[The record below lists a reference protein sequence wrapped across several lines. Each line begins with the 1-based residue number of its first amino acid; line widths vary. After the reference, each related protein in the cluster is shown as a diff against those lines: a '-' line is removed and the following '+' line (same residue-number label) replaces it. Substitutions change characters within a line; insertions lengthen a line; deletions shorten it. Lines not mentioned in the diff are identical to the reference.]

1 MTSAPMLFPNTVRVF
16 LLLLAVCSVLPLTG
30 CVTTT
35 DSVYT
40 NPPSPQAALERRVG
54 LARQYIG
61 EGDWE
66 NAKRNLAQAV
76 KIDDRNAEVHEAFAL
91 VYQSTGEKELAEQS
105 FEKAIRLQRDFS
117 RARNNYAA
125 FLFSEQRYAD
135 AEKQLDYV
143 VKDTLY
149 AARPLAFVNLGLC
162 RMQLGKRAEAEEAF
176 SRALSMDRTNSIAL
190 LELAILKY
198 DDGAY
203 REAERHYGTY
213 RTAVRP
219 QSPRGLWLGVR
230 LARALGDKDGES
242 SYALALGSLYPKS
255 PEYQEYQQALNSG
268 E

>member
-1 MTSAPMLFPNTVRVF
+1 MTTETGQSCGVLRLNRVLATF
-16 LLLLAVCSVLPLTG
+16 LAAAFLAG

-40 NPPSPQAALERRVG
+40 NPPSPEDALERRVS

-66 NAKRNLAQAV
+66 NAKRNLSQAV

-91 VYQSTGEKELAEQS
+91 VYQSTGEKELAEES

-135 AEKQLDYV
+135 AEKQLNYV

-149 AARPLAFVNLGLC
+149 SARPLAFVNLGLC
-162 RMQLGKRAEAEEAF
+162 QLQLDKREEAEESF
-176 SRALSMDRTNSIAL
+176 SRALSMDRVNTIAL

-198 DDGAY
+198 EDGDY
-203 REAERHYGTY
+203 RAAERYYGTY

-230 LARALGDKDGES
+230 LARATGDKDGES
-242 SYALALGSLYPKS
+242 SYALALSSLYPKS
-255 PEYQEYQQALNSG
+255 PEYQEYQRTLNSG
-268 E
+268 Q